1 MMGKSVLYI
10 SSALFP
16 YSPETSLSIA
26 AAKAPKIIHSN
37 GNDVRIFMPRF
48 GIINERRH
56 QLHEVIRLSG
66 INIIINDID
75 QPLLI
80 KVASMPGSRL
90 QVYFI
95 DNEEY
100 FKRKAIYEDENGNF
114 FADNDERILFFT
126 KGVLEAIKR
135 LNWSPNII
143 HIYGWL
149 SFLIPLYVKVY
160 YKDDIIFQN
169 TKIVASI
176 EDTPFTG
183 MLNKEIIKKIK
194 YDGIKSK
201 FLKNMENPNFI
212 NLTKQCLD
220 FTDLIIKGEAPLL
233 DEIESYIIANKMK
246 VLTNYSVENLMICYQ
261 QLFKDLILEQVG

>member
-1 MMGKSVLYI
+1 MTGKSVLYI

-16 YSPETSLSIA
+16 YSPETSLSVA
-26 AAKAPKIIHSN
+26 ASKAPKIIHAN

-66 INIIINDID
+66 INIMINDID

-100 FKRKAIYEDENGNF
+100 FKRKAIYEDENGHF
-114 FADNDERILFFT
+114 FSDNDERILFFT
-126 KGVLEAIKR
+126 KGVLEAVKR
-135 LNWSPNII
+135 LNWAPDII
-143 HIYGWL
+143 HIHGWL

-160 YKDDIIFQN
+160 YKDATIFQN
-169 TKIVASI
+169 TKIVAYI
-176 EDTPFTG
+176 YDNPFKG
-183 MLNKEIIKKIK
+183 VLNKDIMKKIK
-194 YDGIKSK
+194 YDGIKPK
-201 FLKNMENPNFI
+201 FLKHLEYPNFI

-220 FTDLIIKGEAPLL
+220 FTDVIIKGEEPLL
-233 DEIESYIIANKMK
+233 ENIESYIIENKIK
-246 VLTNYSVENLMICYQ
+246 VLYNESVENIIMCYKELLQ
-261 QLFKDLILEQVG
+261 YFLLREVI

>member
-1 MMGKSVLYI
+1 MTGKSVLYI

-26 AAKAPKIIHSN
+26 ASKAPKIIHSN

-66 INIIINDID
+66 INIMINDID

-100 FKRKAIYEDENGNF
+100 FKRKAIYEDQNLNF
-114 FADNDERILFFT
+114 FSDNDERILFFT
-126 KGVLEAIKR
+126 KGVLEAVKR
-135 LNWSPNII
+135 LNWSPDII
-143 HIYGWL
+143 HINGWF

-160 YKDDIIFQN
+160 YKDDSIFQN
-169 TKIVASI
+169 TKIIASI
-176 EDTPFTG
+176 YDHPFKG
-183 MLNKEIIKKIK
+183 ILNKDIIKKIK
-194 YDGIKSK
+194 YDGIKPR
-201 FLKNMENPNFI
+201 FLKNLENPDFI
-212 NLTKQCLD
+212 NITKQCLD
-220 FTDLIIKGEAPLL
+220 FVDVIIKGEEPFMHH
-233 DEIESYIIANKMK
+233 IESYINENKIK
-246 VLTNYSVENLMICYQ
+246 ILYNDSVENITVCYK
-261 QLFKDLILEQVG
+261 QLFKDFLLEQVV

>member
-1 MMGKSVLYI
+1 MTGKSVLYI

-16 YSPETSLSIA
+16 YSPETSLSIT
-26 AAKAPKIIHSN
+26 AAKAPKIIHAH

-100 FKRKAIYEDENGNF
+100 FKRKAIYEDTNGNF
-114 FADNDERILFFT
+114 FSDNDERILFFT

-135 LNWSPNII
+135 LNWAPNII

-149 SFLIPLYVKVY
+149 SFLIPLYVKIY
-160 YKDDIIFQN
+160 YKDDTLFQN
-169 TKIVASI
+169 TKIVTSI
-176 EDTPFTG
+176 YDHPFSG
-183 MLNKEIIKKIK
+183 MLNQDIIKKIK

-201 FLKNMENPNFI
+201 FLKHLENPNFI
-212 NLTKQCLD
+212 NLTKQCVD
-220 FTDLIIKGEAPLL
+220 FTDLIIKGEEPLL
-233 DEIESYIIANKMK
+233 DTIESYIIKNKIK
-246 VLTNYSVENLMICYQ
+246 VLNNDSVENLIMCYKE
-261 QLFKDLILEQVG
+261 LFKDVLLEQVV

>member
-1 MMGKSVLYI
+1 MTGKSVLYI

-26 AAKAPKIIHSN
+26 ASKAPKIIHSN

-100 FKRKAIYEDENGNF
+100 FKRKAIYEDENGKF
-114 FADNDERILFFT
+114 FSDNDERILFFT
-126 KGVLEAIKR
+126 KGVLEAVKR
-135 LNWSPNII
+135 LNWSPDII
-143 HIYGWL
+143 HIHGWL

-160 YKDDIIFQN
+160 YKDDTIFQN
-169 TKIVASI
+169 TKIIASI
-176 EDTPFTG
+176 YDNPFKDI
-183 MLNKEIIKKIK
+183 LNKDIVKKIK
-194 YDGIKSK
+194 YDGIKPR
-201 FLKNMENPNFI
+201 FLKNLEYPNFI
-212 NLTKQCLD
+212 NLTKQCLE
-220 FTDLIIKGEAPLL
+220 FSDLIIKGEEPLL
-233 DEIESYIIANKMK
+233 DKIESYIIENKIK
-246 VLTNYSVENLMICYQ
+246 IISNYSVENIIMCYK
-261 QLFKDLILEQVG
+261 QLFKDCILGQVI